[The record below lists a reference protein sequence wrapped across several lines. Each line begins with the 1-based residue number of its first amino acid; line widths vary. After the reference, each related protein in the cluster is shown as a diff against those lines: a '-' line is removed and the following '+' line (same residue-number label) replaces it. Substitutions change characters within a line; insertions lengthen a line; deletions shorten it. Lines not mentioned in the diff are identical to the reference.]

1 MDNVQNCGSYI
12 NIQSSQ
18 TYIQNCDSYKYILSL
33 WGASCCVIYVYYM
46 NI

>member
-18 TYIQNCDSYKYILSL
+18 TYIIDSIDLLGS
-33 WGASCCVIYVYYM
+33 
-46 NI
+46 